1 MTTPRNNTIPPE
13 FGGLTGFEDLEDNS
27 LHERPHFDR
36 GDDRLRDVQ
45 APRSLNDINLD
56 QELALHYHTT
66 VTFLENLDEEST
78 PANQIAQVRN
88 TVSAILEKIAKIKT
102 DLYNARNYQLLEQ
115 AFIEC
120 MSEAPKEIQEKVM
133 QRFAM
138 ITGAKG

>member
-13 FGGLTGFEDLEDNS
+13 FGGFEPLDDMG
-27 LHERPHFDR
+27 LHDRPHFDPDYR
-36 GDDRLRDVQ
+36 MLDVQ
-45 APRSLNDINLD
+45 APRSLDDINLD
-56 QELALHYHTT
+56 HELAWHFHSTKL
-66 VTFLENLDEEST
+66 FLANLDEEST

-88 TVSAILEKIAKIKT
+88 TVSAILEKIAKTKI

-120 MSEAPKEIQEKVM
+120 MSEAPKDIQEKVM

-138 ITGAKG
+138 ITGAKA

>member
-13 FGGLTGFEDLEDNS
+13 FGGFEPLDDMG
-27 LHERPHFDR
+27 LHDKPHFDK
-36 GDDRLRDVQ
+36 GDLRLRDVQ

-56 QELALHYHTT
+56 QELALHYYTT

-88 TVSAILEKIAKIKT
+88 TVSAILEKIAKTKI

-120 MSEAPKEIQEKVM
+120 MSEAPKDIQEKVM

-138 ITGAKG
+138 ITGAKA

>member
-36 GDDRLRDVQ
+36 DRRYDDVQ
-45 APRSLNDINLD
+45 APKSLDDINLD
-56 QELALHYHTT
+56 HELAWHFHSTKL
-66 VTFLENLDEEST
+66 FLDNLDEEST

-88 TVSAILEKIAKIKT
+88 TVSAILEKIAKTKI

-138 ITGAKG
+138 ITGAKA